1 MARVRTKVRRRR
13 AREGKQGK
21 QGKASKGSKAREA
34 REAGDLGKQGKERKN
49 ILKIY
54 LTRSKQ
60 RTLTVIEAREK
71 PAAYRA

>member
-1 MARVRTKVRRRR
+1 MTKERRHR

-21 QGKASKGSKAREA
+21 QGKGRQAREA
-34 REAGDLGKQGKERKN
+34 REAGELGKQWKHGEN